1 MQSKD
6 FNRNTAKNRKYQT
19 NMAIKKHGLFIFIDK
34 KYKKF

>member
-1 MQSKD
+1 MQGKG
-6 FNRNTAKNRKYQT
+6 FNRNTAKNRKYKM